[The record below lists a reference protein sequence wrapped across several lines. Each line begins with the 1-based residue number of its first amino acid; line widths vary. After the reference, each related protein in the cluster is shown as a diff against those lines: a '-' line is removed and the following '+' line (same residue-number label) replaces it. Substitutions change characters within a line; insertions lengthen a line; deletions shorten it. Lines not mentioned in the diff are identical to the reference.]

1 MPPHQTGPLAQ
12 VLEGDADRNP
22 GQIWLASHGSV
33 YSPNQTLA
41 VSMASSLGSWQQKG
55 LAFYCSRIG

>member
-22 GQIWLASHGSV
+22 GQMWLASHGSV
-33 YSPNQTLA
+33 YSTNQTLA
-41 VSMASSLGSWQQKG
+41 VSTVSSLGS
-55 LAFYCSRIG
+55 